1 MEAARLTVVAPDGRS
16 VASARQTAEPAL
28 RGWDSSGALDF
39 RGLFWRG
46 VSRDRLTRQFLT
58 ESPPSDQEALRR
70 AAHGAMRRI

>member
-1 MEAARLTVVAPDGRS
+1 MALAHPPPLVGEEAKRS
-16 VASARQTAEPAL
+16 DPREQKALAEQ
-28 RGWDSSGALDF
+28 LDF
-39 RGLFWRG
+39 RGLLWS

>member
-1 MEAARLTVVAPDGRS
+1 MV
-16 VASARQTAEPAL
+16 EPPF
-28 RGWDSSGALDF
+28 REWDSSRALDF
-39 RGLFWRG
+39 RGLLRRI